1 MIECPEG
8 GPDTGRDRVTGPS
21 RNQTLG
27 REVAYGPPSAVR
39 KSLSEVSEVSRRLM
53 CRVRGSASARLS
65 RPGAEDLL
73 CGRGGLYVRASR
85 PTAGWVKAR
94 HGERSESRPEHS
106 ERSERPRSGEGGRI
120 ARFAVDAH
128 CCGALGCHH
137 RGLLLEVVDGGETR
151 VLCPEHA
158 RKWLSL

>member
-1 MIECPEG
+1 
-8 GPDTGRDRVTGPS
+8 
-21 RNQTLG
+21 
-27 REVAYGPPSAVR
+27 
-39 KSLSEVSEVSRRLM
+39 
-53 CRVRGSASARLS
+53 
-65 RPGAEDLL
+65 L

-137 RGLLLEVVDGGETR
+137 TGLLLEVVDGGETR

-158 RKWLSL
+158 RRWLSL